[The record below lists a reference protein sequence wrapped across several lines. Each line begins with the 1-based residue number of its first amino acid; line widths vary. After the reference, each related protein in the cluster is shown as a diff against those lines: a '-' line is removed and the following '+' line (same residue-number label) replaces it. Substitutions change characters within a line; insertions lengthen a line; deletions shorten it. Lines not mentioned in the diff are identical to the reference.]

1 MQHFLTRP
9 VRIHVQNNLN
19 KSHDSP
25 PGGRPLMHNKSTKIY
40 LFKTLEAE
48 QLDSMSTII
57 FNTWTI
63 PRSSCKLTQFLE
75 ICCEL
80 SSESV
85 LVYATLMRRTQ
96 PKLRLS

>member
-1 MQHFLTRP
+1 
-9 VRIHVQNNLN
+9 
-19 KSHDSP
+19 
-25 PGGRPLMHNKSTKIY
+25 MHNKSTKIY

-48 QLDSMSTII
+48 QLDPMSTII

-63 PRSSCKLTQFLE
+63 PRTSCNLTQFLE

-80 SSESV
+80 LSESV

-96 PKLRLS
+96 RKLRLS